1 MVSST
6 SEESSLKKTKNFEFS
21 ESNLE
26 CFHEILK
33 EKDIFKYNQNFK
45 HIIKYIF
52 YIQFKEH

>member
-26 CFHEILK
+26 CFHEILN

-52 YIQFKEH
+52 CI